1 MLDQVKK
8 TIKQYRML
16 TPGDRVLVAV
26 SGGVDSV
33 VLLYALRELQKS
45 EKLSLAVAHF
55 DHAIR
60 TDSAAD
66 AEFVKKLARSLKL
79 RYYSERADVPAYAKA
94 QKLSLEVAARTLR
107 YQFFERIAKAHD
119 FKKIALGHTLNDQ
132 AETLLM
138 RLLRGAGLEGLSGI
152 PPVRPSGELTYIRP
166 LIECTRDQ
174 IVAFAQAHKLSWR
187 EDPTN
192 YDTTIAR
199 NKIRHELIPILK
211 EYNPK
216 VLEALGRTA
225 RLLAQAAHV
234 LDCQAEQALATLIAS
249 ESAQGLAL
257 DLKDLMA
264 MPEYL
269 QALVLRRAIARINPL
284 CEPEAAHI
292 EAMLRWISRRGAGEL
307 HLPAGV
313 RVLRRHSHLIVTAR
327 PAAPPKRFEYLLTA
341 PGETTLSE
349 IGWRFVIRSL
359 PDLTQTPSLKG
370 RPLPQPLPDTER
382 GDLTRSLSPLPNPLR
397 KRRGKGEVEGQGEV
411 RKGVGGLGPRT
422 EEKFT
427 ALLDADKIQGS
438 LVVRNRRPGD
448 RIRLRSGTKKLQD
461 FFTDKKIPREQRDAI
476 PLICDENALIWIV
489 GEAVHEDY
497 RATPQTKH
505 ILEIRAERIEGAL

>member
-8 TIKQYRML
+8 TIKQYRMF

-33 VLLYALRELQKS
+33 VLLYALRKLQKS

-152 PPVRPSGELTYIRP
+152 PPVRPSGELTYVRP

-187 EDPTN
+187 EILPT
-192 YDTTIAR
+192 TTR
-199 NKIRHELIPILK
+199 RS
-211 EYNPK
+211 
-216 VLEALGRTA
+216 
-225 RLLAQAAHV
+225 
-234 LDCQAEQALATLIAS
+234 CATRF
-249 ESAQGLAL
+249 
-257 DLKDLMA
+257 A
-264 MPEYL
+264 M
-269 QALVLRRAIARINPL
+269 
-284 CEPEAAHI
+284 
-292 EAMLRWISRRGAGEL
+292 S
-307 HLPAGV
+307 
-313 RVLRRHSHLIVTAR
+313 S
-327 PAAPPKRFEYLLTA
+327 F
-341 PGETTLSE
+341 
-349 IGWRFVIRSL
+349 
-359 PDLTQTPSLKG
+359 PS
-370 RPLPQPLPDTER
+370 
-382 GDLTRSLSPLPNPLR
+382 
-397 KRRGKGEVEGQGEV
+397 
-411 RKGVGGLGPRT
+411 
-422 EEKFT
+422 
-427 ALLDADKIQGS
+427 
-438 LVVRNRRPGD
+438 
-448 RIRLRSGTKKLQD
+448 
-461 FFTDKKIPREQRDAI
+461 
-476 PLICDENALIWIV
+476 
-489 GEAVHEDY
+489 
-497 RATPQTKH
+497 
-505 ILEIRAERIEGAL
+505 

>member
-33 VLLYALRELQKS
+33 VLLYVLRALQEELQ
-45 EKLSLAVAHF
+45 LSLAVAHF

-60 TDSAAD
+60 ADSAAD
-66 AEFVKKLARSLKL
+66 AEFVRKLARSLKVKF
-79 RYYSERADVPAYAKA
+79 YSERADVPAYAKA
-94 QKLSLEVAARTLR
+94 HKLSLEVAARTLR
-107 YQFFERIAKAHD
+107 YQFLERIAKAHNLN
-119 FKKIALGHTLNDQ
+119 KIALGHTLNDQ

-174 IVAFAQAHKLSWR
+174 IGAFAQAHNLSWR

-192 YDTTIAR
+192 YDTTIVR

-234 LDCQAEQALATLIAS
+234 LERQAEQALPTLITS
-249 ESAQGLAL
+249 ESAHELAL
-257 DLKDLMA
+257 DLKGLVA

-269 QALVLRRAIARINPL
+269 QALVLRRAIARVNPL
-284 CEPEAAHI
+284 CEPEAVHI
-292 EAMLRWISRRGAGEL
+292 EALLRWLSRRGTGEL

-313 RVLRRHSHLIVTAR
+313 RVLRRHTQLIITTR
-327 PAAPPKRFEYLLTA
+327 PAAPPKRFEYLLTV
-341 PGETTLSE
+341 PGETILPE
-349 IGWRFVIRSL
+349 IGWRFVIRLLRSH
-359 PDLTQTPSLKG
+359 P
-370 RPLPQPLPDTER
+370 RP
-382 GDLTRSLSPLPNPLR
+382 LSPLR
-397 KRRGKGEVEGQGEV
+397 ERGTTGV
-411 RKGVGGLGPRT
+411 RGR
-422 EEKFT
+422 
-427 ALLDADKIQGS
+427 ALLDANKIQGS

-461 FFTDKKIPREQRDAI
+461 LFTDRKISREQRDAI

-497 RATPQTKH
+497 RATPQTKD
-505 ILEIRAERIEGAL
+505 ILEIRAERI

>member
-1 MLDQVKK
+1 MLDQVRK

-174 IVAFAQAHKLSWR
+174 IVAFAQAHKLSWS

-269 QALVLRRAIARINPL
+269 QALVLRRAIARVNPL

-292 EAMLRWISRRGAGEL
+292 EALLRWISRRGAGEL

-327 PAAPPKRFEYLLTA
+327 PAAPPKRFEYLLTV

-359 PDLTQTPSLKG
+359 HPHPRPYLT
-370 RPLPQPLPDTER
+370 
-382 GDLTRSLSPLPNPLR
+382 LTLSVY
-397 KRRGKGEVEGQGEV
+397 GEGTGEV
-411 RKGVGGLGPRT
+411 RGR
-422 EEKFT
+422 
-427 ALLDADKIQGS
+427 ALLDGDKIQGS

-461 FFTDKKIPREQRDAI
+461 FFTDRKIPREQRDAI

>member
-1 MLDQVKK
+1 MLDQVRK

-174 IVAFAQAHKLSWR
+174 IVAFAQAHKLSWS

-269 QALVLRRAIARINPL
+269 QALVLRRAIARVNPL

-292 EAMLRWISRRGAGEL
+292 EALLRWISRRGAGEL

-327 PAAPPKRFEYLLTA
+327 PAAPPKRFEYLLTV

-359 PDLTQTPSLKG
+359 HPHPRPYLT
-370 RPLPQPLPDTER
+370 
-382 GDLTRSLSPLPNPLR
+382 LTLSVY
-397 KRRGKGEVEGQGEV
+397 GEGTGEV
-411 RKGVGGLGPRT
+411 RGR
-422 EEKFT
+422 

-461 FFTDKKIPREQRDAI
+461 FFTDRKIPREQRDAI

>member
-8 TIKQYRML
+8 TIKQYQML

-94 QKLSLEVAARTLR
+94 QRLSLEVAARTLR

-192 YDTTIAR
+192 YDTTIMR

-234 LDCQAEQALATLIAS
+234 LDCQVEQALATLITS

-269 QALVLRRAIARINPL
+269 QALVLRRAIARVNPL

-292 EAMLRWISRRGAGEL
+292 EALLRWISRRGAGEL

-327 PAAPPKRFEYLLTA
+327 PAAPPKRFEYLLTV

-359 PDLTQTPSLKG
+359 HPHPRPYLT
-370 RPLPQPLPDTER
+370 
-382 GDLTRSLSPLPNPLR
+382 LTLSVY
-397 KRRGKGEVEGQGEV
+397 GEGTGEV
-411 RKGVGGLGPRT
+411 RGR
-422 EEKFT
+422 

>member
-33 VLLYALRELQKS
+33 FLLYALRELQKS

-192 YDTTIAR
+192 YDTTIMR

-249 ESAQGLAL
+249 ESAQELAL
-257 DLKDLMA
+257 DLKGLLEL
-264 MPEYL
+264 PEYL
-269 QALVLRRAIARINPL
+269 QALVLRRAIARVNLL

-292 EAMLRWISRRGAGEL
+292 EALLRWISRRGAGEL

-327 PAAPPKRFEYLLTA
+327 PAVPPKCFEYLLTV

-359 PDLTQTPSLKG
+359 HPHPRPYLT
-370 RPLPQPLPDTER
+370 
-382 GDLTRSLSPLPNPLR
+382 LTLSVY
-397 KRRGKGEVEGQGEV
+397 GEGTGEVSG
-411 RKGVGGLGPRT
+411 R
-422 EEKFT
+422 

-461 FFTDKKIPREQRDAI
+461 FFTDRKIPREQRDAI

>member
-1 MLDQVKK
+1 MLDQAQK
-8 TIKQYRML
+8 TIERYQML

-33 VLLYALRELQKS
+33 VLLYVLRALQEELQ
-45 EKLSLAVAHF
+45 LSLAVAHF

-60 TDSAAD
+60 ATSAAD
-66 AEFVKKLARSLKL
+66 AEFVRKLARSLKV
-79 RYYSERADVPAYAKA
+79 RCYSERADVPAYAKA
-94 QKLSLEVAARTLR
+94 KKLSLEVAARTLR
-107 YQFFERIAKAHD
+107 YQFFERIAKAHN
-119 FKKIALGHTLNDQ
+119 FNKIALGHTLNDQ

-138 RLLRGAGLEGLSGI
+138 RLLRGSGVEGLSGI
-152 PPVRPSGELTYIRP
+152 PPVRPGGELTYIRP

-174 IVAFAQAHKLSWR
+174 IVAFAQAHKLRWR

-192 YDTTIAR
+192 YDTTIVR

-225 RLLAQAAHV
+225 RLLAQAAYV
-234 LDCQAEQALATLIAS
+234 LERQAEQALPTLITS
-249 ESAQGLAL
+249 ESAQELAL
-257 DLKDLMA
+257 DLKGLLEL
-264 MPEYL
+264 PEYL
-269 QALVLRRAIARINPL
+269 QALVLRRAIARVNSL
-284 CEPEAAHI
+284 CELEAAHI
-292 EAMLRWISRRGAGEL
+292 EALLRWVSHRGAGEL

-313 RVLRRHSHLIVTAR
+313 RVLRRHNQLIVTRR
-327 PAAPPKRFEYLLTA
+327 PAAPLKRFEYLLTV

-349 IGWRFVIRSL
+349 IGWQFVIRVL
-359 PDLTQTPSLKG
+359 HPHP
-370 RPLPQPLPDTER
+370 RPLSPRRER
-382 GDLTRSLSPLPNPLR
+382 GD
-397 KRRGKGEVEGQGEV
+397 KRV
-411 RKGVGGLGPRT
+411 RDR
-422 EEKFT
+422 
-427 ALLDADKIQGS
+427 ALLDADKIHGS

-461 FFTDKKIPREQRDAI
+461 FFTDRKIPREQRDAI

-497 RATPQTKH
+497 RVTPQTEH
-505 ILEIRAERIEGAL
+505 ILEIKAERIEGVL

>member
-55 DHAIR
+55 DHAMR

-192 YDTTIAR
+192 YDTTIMR

-225 RLLAQAAHV
+225 RLLAQAAYV

-269 QALVLRRAIARINPL
+269 QALVLRRAIARVNPL

-292 EAMLRWISRRGAGEL
+292 EALLRWISRRGAGEL

-327 PAAPPKRFEYLLTA
+327 PAAPPKCFEYLLTV

-359 PDLTQTPSLKG
+359 HPHPRPYLT
-370 RPLPQPLPDTER
+370 
-382 GDLTRSLSPLPNPLR
+382 LTLSVY
-397 KRRGKGEVEGQGEV
+397 GEGTGEV
-411 RKGVGGLGPRT
+411 RGR
-422 EEKFT
+422 

-461 FFTDKKIPREQRDAI
+461 FFTDRKIPREQRDAI

>member
-33 VLLYALRELQKS
+33 VLLYVLRELQKS

-60 TDSAAD
+60 ADSAAD
-66 AEFVKKLARSLKL
+66 AEFVRKLARSLKL
-79 RYYSERADVPAYAKA
+79 RCYSERADVPAYAKA

-107 YQFFERIAKAHD
+107 YQFLERAAQAHN
-119 FKKIALGHTLNDQ
+119 FHKIALGHTLNDQ

-192 YDTTIAR
+192 YDTTIVR
-199 NKIRHELIPILK
+199 NKIRHELIPTLK

-216 VLEALGRTA
+216 VLEALGRAA
-225 RLLAQAAHV
+225 RLLGQAAQV
-234 LDCQAEQALATLIAS
+234 LDCQAEQALPTLITS
-249 ESAQGLAL
+249 ENTQELAL
-257 DLKDLMA
+257 DLKGLVA

-269 QALVLRRAIARINPL
+269 QALVLRRAIARVNPL

-292 EAMLRWISRRGAGEL
+292 EALLRWLSRRGAGEL

-313 RVLRRHSHLIVTAR
+313 RVLRRHTQLIITTHL
-327 PAAPPKRFEYLLTA
+327 AAPPKRFEYLLTV
-341 PGETTLSE
+341 PGETVLRE
-349 IGWRFVIRSL
+349 IGWRFV
-359 PDLTQTPSLKG
+359 
-370 RPLPQPLPDTER
+370 
-382 GDLTRSLSPLPNPLR
+382 TRSLHPHPRPLSPLR
-397 KRRGKGEVEGQGEV
+397 ERGARGV
-411 RKGVGGLGPRT
+411 RGRV
-422 EEKFT
+422 
-427 ALLDADKIQGS
+427 LLDADKIQGS

-461 FFTDKKIPREQRDAI
+461 FFTDRKIPREQRDAI

-505 ILEIRAERIEGAL
+505 IVEIRAERIEGAV

>member
-119 FKKIALGHTLNDQ
+119 FNKIALGHTLNDQ

-138 RLLRGAGLEGLSGI
+138 RLLRSAGLEGLSGI

-257 DLKDLMA
+257 DLKGLLEL
-264 MPEYL
+264 PEYL
-269 QALVLRRAIARINPL
+269 QALVLRRAIARVNPL

-292 EAMLRWISRRGAGEL
+292 EALLRWISRRGAGEL

-327 PAAPPKRFEYLLTA
+327 PAAPPKCFEYLLTV

-359 PDLTQTPSLKG
+359 HPHPRPYLT
-370 RPLPQPLPDTER
+370 
-382 GDLTRSLSPLPNPLR
+382 LTLSVY
-397 KRRGKGEVEGQGEV
+397 GEGTGEV
-411 RKGVGGLGPRT
+411 RGR
-422 EEKFT
+422 

-461 FFTDKKIPREQRDAI
+461 FFTDRKIPREQRDAI

>member
-192 YDTTIAR
+192 YDTTIMR

-269 QALVLRRAIARINPL
+269 QALVLRRAIARVNPL
-284 CEPEAAHI
+284 CELEAAHI
-292 EAMLRWISRRGAGEL
+292 EALLRWISRRGAGEL

-327 PAAPPKRFEYLLTA
+327 PAAPPKRFEYLLTV

-349 IGWRFVIRSL
+349 IGWRFVIW
-359 PDLTQTPSLKG
+359 PSA
-370 RPLPQPLPDTER
+370 
-382 GDLTRSLSPLPNPLR
+382 LSPLPWLSHG
-397 KRRGKGEVEGQGEV
+397 RGAGGEGQ
-411 RKGVGGLGPRT
+411 
-422 EEKFT
+422 KFT

-461 FFTDKKIPREQRDAI
+461 FFTDRKIPREQRDAI

>member
-55 DHAIR
+55 DHAMR

-138 RLLRGAGLEGLSGI
+138 RLLRGAGIEGLSGI

-192 YDTTIAR
+192 YDTTIMR

-225 RLLAQAAHV
+225 RLLAQAAYV

-269 QALVLRRAIARINPL
+269 QALVLRRAIARVNPL

-292 EAMLRWISRRGAGEL
+292 EALLRWISRRGAGEL

-327 PAAPPKRFEYLLTA
+327 PAAPPKCFEYLLTV

-359 PDLTQTPSLKG
+359 HPHPRPYLT
-370 RPLPQPLPDTER
+370 
-382 GDLTRSLSPLPNPLR
+382 LTLSVY
-397 KRRGKGEVEGQGEV
+397 GEGTGEV
-411 RKGVGGLGPRT
+411 RGR
-422 EEKFT
+422 

>member
-192 YDTTIAR
+192 YDTTIMR

-257 DLKDLMA
+257 DLKGLLEL
-264 MPEYL
+264 PEYL
-269 QALVLRRAIARINPL
+269 QALVLRRAIARVNPL

-292 EAMLRWISRRGAGEL
+292 EALLRWISRRGAGEL

-327 PAAPPKRFEYLLTA
+327 PAAPPKCFEYLLTV

-349 IGWRFVIRSL
+349 IGWRFVIRYL
-359 PDLTQTPSLKG
+359 PGLPPTPSLKG

-382 GDLTRSLSPLPNPLR
+382 GDLTRSLSAS
-397 KRRGKGEVEGQGEV
+397 GEGQGEV
-411 RKGVGGLGPRT
+411 RKGVGGLGPMT
-422 EEKFT
+422 EEKST

-461 FFTDKKIPREQRDAI
+461 FFTDRKIPREQRDAI

>member
-1 MLDQVKK
+1 MKRTMTTRQHLSWPNHIPMLDQVKK

-33 VLLYALRELQKS
+33 VLLYVLRELQKS

-60 TDSAAD
+60 ADSAAD

-79 RYYSERADVPAYAKA
+79 RCYSERADVPAYAKA
-94 QKLSLEVAARTLR
+94 EKLSLEVAARTLR
-107 YQFFERIAKAHD
+107 YQFFERTAKAHN
-119 FKKIALGHTLNDQ
+119 FNKIALGHTLNDQ
-132 AETLLM
+132 VETLLM
-138 RLLRGAGLEGLSGI
+138 RLLRGSGVEGLSGI
-152 PPVRPSGELTYIRP
+152 PPVRPAGGLTYIRP

-192 YDTTIAR
+192 YDTTIVR
-199 NKIRHELIPILK
+199 NKIRHELIPMLK

-225 RLLAQAAHV
+225 RLLAQAAH
-234 LDCQAEQALATLIAS
+234 ALALKVEQTLTKLMKN
-249 ESAQGLAL
+249 ESSHELVL
-257 DLKDLMA
+257 DLKDLVA

-269 QALVLRRAIARINPL
+269 QALVLRRAIARVNPL

-292 EAMLRWISRRGAGEL
+292 EAVLRWASRHSAGEL

-313 RVLRRHSHLIVTAR
+313 RVLRRHNQLIVTTR
-327 PAAPPKRFEYLLTA
+327 LAAISKRFEHLLTV
-341 PGETTLSE
+341 PGETVLPE

-382 GDLTRSLSPLPNPLR
+382 GAPPSLL
-397 KRRGKGEVEGQGEV
+397 GKGG
-411 RKGVGGLGPRT
+411 GGLGPRT
-422 EEKFT
+422 EERSR

-461 FFTDKKIPREQRDAI
+461 FFVDRKIPREQRDAI
-476 PLICDENALIWIV
+476 PLICDENTLIWIV

-497 RATPQTKH
+497 RVAPQTEH

>member
-8 TIKQYRML
+8 TIKQYRMF

-60 TDSAAD
+60 ANSAAD

-152 PPVRPSGELTYIRP
+152 PPVRPSGELTYVRP

-192 YDTTIAR
+192 YDTTIVR

-225 RLLAQAAHV
+225 RLLGQAAHV
-234 LDCQAEQALATLIAS
+234 LDCQAEQALATLITS
-249 ESAQGLAL
+249 KNTQELAL
-257 DLKDLMA
+257 DLKDLVA

-269 QALVLRRAIARINPL
+269 QALVLRRAIARVNPL
-284 CEPEAAHI
+284 CEPEVAHI
-292 EAMLRWISRRGAGEL
+292 EALLRWVSRRGTGEL

-313 RVLRRHSHLIVTAR
+313 RVLRRHNQLIVTRR
-327 PAAPPKRFEYLLTA
+327 PAAPLKRFEYLLTV

-359 PDLTQTPSLKG
+359 HPHPRPYLT
-370 RPLPQPLPDTER
+370 
-382 GDLTRSLSPLPNPLR
+382 LTLSVY
-397 KRRGKGEVEGQGEV
+397 GEGTGEV
-411 RKGVGGLGPRT
+411 RGR
-422 EEKFT
+422 

-461 FFTDKKIPREQRDAI
+461 LFTDKKIPREQRDAI

>member
-33 VLLYALRELQKS
+33 VLLYVLRALQEDMQ
-45 EKLSLAVAHF
+45 LSLAVAHF

-60 TDSAAD
+60 PDSAAD

-79 RYYSERADVPAYAKA
+79 RCYSERADVPAYAKA

-107 YQFFERIAKAHD
+107 YQFLERIAKAHNLN
-119 FKKIALGHTLNDQ
+119 KIALGHTLNDQ

-174 IVAFAQAHKLSWR
+174 IVAFAQAHKLSWC

-192 YDTTIAR
+192 YDTTIVR

-216 VLEALGRTA
+216 VLDALGRTA

-234 LDCQAEQALATLIAS
+234 LERQAEQALPTLITS
-249 ESAQGLAL
+249 ENTHELAL
-257 DLKDLMA
+257 DLKGLVA

-269 QALVLRRAIARINPL
+269 QALVLRRAIARVNPL

-292 EAMLRWISRRGAGEL
+292 EALLRWLSRHGTGEL

-313 RVLRRHSHLIVTAR
+313 RVLRRHTQLIITTR
-327 PAAPPKRFEYLLTA
+327 PAAPPKRFEYLLTV
-341 PGETTLSE
+341 PGETILPE
-349 IGWRFVIRSL
+349 IGWRFVIRL
-359 PDLTQTPSLKG
+359 L
-370 RPLPQPLPDTER
+370 
-382 GDLTRSLSPLPNPLR
+382 RSHLCPLSPLR
-397 KRRGKGEVEGQGEV
+397 ERGTTGVRR
-411 RKGVGGLGPRT
+411 R
-422 EEKFT
+422 
-427 ALLDADKIQGS
+427 ALLDANKIQGS

-461 FFTDKKIPREQRDAI
+461 LFTDRKISREQRDAI

-497 RATPQTKH
+497 RATPQTKD
-505 ILEIRAERIEGAL
+505 ILEIRAEMI

>member
-269 QALVLRRAIARINPL
+269 QALVLRRAIARVNPL
-284 CEPEAAHI
+284 CELEAAHI
-292 EAMLRWISRRGAGEL
+292 EALLRWISRRGAGEL

-327 PAAPPKRFEYLLTA
+327 PAAPPKCFEYLLTV

-382 GDLTRSLSPLPNPLR
+382 GAPPSLL
-397 KRRGKGEVEGQGEV
+397 G
-411 RKGVGGLGPRT
+411 KGVGGLGPRT

-427 ALLDADKIQGS
+427 ALLDTDKIQGS

-461 FFTDKKIPREQRDAI
+461 FFTDRKIPREQRDAI

>member
-8 TIKQYRML
+8 TIKQYQML

-192 YDTTIAR
+192 YDTTIMR

-249 ESAQGLAL
+249 ESAQELAL
-257 DLKDLMA
+257 DLKDLLE

-269 QALVLRRAIARINPL
+269 QALVLRRAIARVNPL
-284 CEPEAAHI
+284 CELEAAHI
-292 EAMLRWISRRGAGEL
+292 EALLRWISRRGAGEL

-327 PAAPPKRFEYLLTA
+327 PAASPKRFEYLLTV

-359 PDLTQTPSLKG
+359 HPHPRPYLT
-370 RPLPQPLPDTER
+370 
-382 GDLTRSLSPLPNPLR
+382 LTLSVY
-397 KRRGKGEVEGQGEV
+397 GEGTGEV
-411 RKGVGGLGPRT
+411 RGR
-422 EEKFT
+422 

-461 FFTDKKIPREQRDAI
+461 FFTDRKIPREQRDAI